1 MMFGFMKC
9 EKHCDVCCIFW
20 YCGKSI
26 LRTLSCIII
35 QSIPHNVG
43 NLNLNFIDYLIFK
56 KQSNST
62 YS

>member
-9 EKHCDVCCIFW
+9 EKHCDVFKCLDLT

-43 NLNLNFIDYLIFK
+43 NLNLSFIDYLIF
-56 KQSNST
+56 
-62 YS
+62 